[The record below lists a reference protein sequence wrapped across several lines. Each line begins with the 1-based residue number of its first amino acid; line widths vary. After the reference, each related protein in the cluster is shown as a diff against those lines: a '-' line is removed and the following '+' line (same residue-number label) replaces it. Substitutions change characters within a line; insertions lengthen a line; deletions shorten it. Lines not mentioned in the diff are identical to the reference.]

1 MVKSHSM
8 INWITH
14 HQHLRRTRWS
24 CICGEP
30 GRRRWLGSFGWRWT
44 ALGRHNTSI
53 LLNIVT
59 FDFYAAISLTIY
71 QLTLLI
77 NKWKRFNC
85 FFSFNFLMPFHLMNI
100 SGQLALAINDVW
112 LQLAGQ
118 LAEGKCLFLTAAA
131 SFVEIRQEALATM
144 LQGFMLIPHAK

>member
-1 MVKSHSM
+1 
-8 INWITH
+8 
-14 HQHLRRTRWS
+14 
-24 CICGEP
+24 
-30 GRRRWLGSFGWRWT
+30 
-44 ALGRHNTSI
+44 
-53 LLNIVT
+53 
-59 FDFYAAISLTIY
+59 
-71 QLTLLI
+71 
-77 NKWKRFNC
+77 
-85 FFSFNFLMPFHLMNI
+85 MPFHLMNI